1 MQRGLVARNVC
12 TLIDAPTPK
21 VQEVE
26 PSPVTRP
33 GGCSTRLGLVGTQP
47 GGSSPWRSG
56 LRQGEALALAWP
68 HVDLDAGTL
77 AVRHSMT
84 RARYAYGCGGPPT
97 CGKRPVDCPQQTG
110 HGPQLADVK
119 FRAGKRVV
127 TLPQPLVEALPAH
140 RTAQLEER
148 LAAGSSW

>member
-21 VQEVE
+21 VQEIE
-26 PSPVTRP
+26 PLTRDEAR
-33 GGCSTRLGLVGTQP
+33 RLLDAAGACRNAARWMV
-47 GGSSPWRSG
+47 G
-56 LRQGEALALAWP
+56 LRQGEALALVRR

-140 RTAQLEER
+140 HTAQLEER